1 MSKITNLIFKNAAH
15 YVTSG
20 YGNRKVI
27 NTKAGNTSSFHNGTD
42 YGTNNVKL
50 AQYAIENGTVL
61 SCGTDKLGGK
71 FVWVKYPR
79 INVKMLHYHL
89 SSVNCKTG
97 QIVSKGTLL
106 GYTGMSGKATG
117 IHLHLSIVDLSNG
130 QYINPET
137 YSYSEPN
144 TTKSNTTSNNSF
156 FMGKTCFKRGD
167 IHENIG
173 KICYFFAEYYYGYFY
188 KTKKEAHGVL
198 DGNLFGPY
206 LEKWVI
212 EFQKRAKVAGR
223 YDDEIDGIFGPKTLK
238 VLESY
243 GFKY

>member
-1 MSKITNLIFKNAAH
+1 MSKITNLIFKNANH

-20 YGNRKVI
+20 FGNRKI
-27 NTKAGNTSSFHNGTD
+27 MNTKGGYTSSFHNGTD

-50 AQYAIENGTVL
+50 PQYAIENGTVL
-61 SCGTDKLGGK
+61 SCGTDSLGGK

-89 SSVNCKTG
+89 SSVNCKTN

-130 QYINPET
+130 EFLNPET
-137 YSYSEPN
+137 YSYTEQSEI
-144 TTKSNTTSNNSF
+144 SVLVSNNSF
-156 FMGKTCFKRGD
+156 FGNKSYFKRGD
-167 IHENIG
+167 SCDNIG
-173 KICYFFAEYYYGYFY
+173 KVCYFFAEYFYRYFC
-188 KTKKEAHGVL
+188 KTKEEAHKLL

-212 EFQKRAKVAGR
+212 EFRKRAKNEGR
-223 YDDEIDGIFGPKTLK
+223 YDDNIDGYIGPKTLK
-238 VLESY
+238 ALESY
-243 GFKY
+243 GFVY